1 MDNIYKEPVKIP
13 TIKVGDWVT
22 QYSAGYWKVID
33 IFPKYADE
41 DFKNN
46 GHTYKKGDRIGD
58 WVILKKGF
66 SAKMKPYNA
75 CEITDSQWCNPVSED
90 IAQTIEKAFND
101 NPKAKEKFD
110 KSPNLPTPS
119 VMNIWLGLTDEQVD
133 MLSETLNT
141 LPNKFSLKEFKEIF
155 ASYRQHLA
163 DPSKATHI
171 LNLFSYLWE
180 IDDNFE
186 PLHFGTELK
195 KIDH

>member
-1 MDNIYKEPVKIP
+1 MNNAQ

-41 DFKNN
+41 DYNSN
-46 GHTYKKGDRIGD
+46 GLSYRKGERLGD
-58 WVILKKGF
+58 WIILKKGF
-66 SAKMKPYNA
+66 TAKMKPCNA
-75 CEITDSQWCNPVSED
+75 CEFADSQWCNPVSD
-90 IAQTIEKAFND
+90 DVAQAIEKAFND

-110 KSPNLPTPS
+110 KAPNMPEPS
-119 VMNIWLGLTDEQVD
+119 IMNIWLSLTDEQVD
-133 MLSETLNT
+133 TFSEFLKT
-141 LPNKFSLKEFKEIF
+141 LPNKFTLEEFKEMF
-155 ASYRQHLA
+155 AGYRQYIV

-186 PLHFGTELK
+186 PLHFGAELK
-195 KIDH
+195 RLTPKP